1 MAANKTVMMAVAGA
15 GALGAAYYALSGPT
29 RPATTPSSNNKLP
42 DNKARDKRDM
52 GLSGAGIGGTGAAGG
67 NERAIDPSKDRKT
80 QTTAPREKLP
90 SGGVGGGAGAG
101 GQGARAIELPMPS
114 STNSIGEKSR

>member
-1 MAANKTVMMAVAGA
+1 MSANKTVMLAVAGA
-15 GALGAAYYALSGPT
+15 GALGAAYYALNGRTAPT
-29 RPATTPSSNNKLP
+29 NNSNSSNLP

-67 NERAIDPSKDRKT
+67 TERAIDPSQDRKT

-101 GQGARAIELPMPS
+101 GQGARSIELPMPS
-114 STNSIGEKSR
+114 SK